1 MSSQLEESSEE
12 IQHLIRTR
20 IHPAFSD
27 FLSCRDS
34 RELAAHPRY
43 RELRRD
49 IQHALETPQTGDYR
63 RSSAA
68 AKDRYRFVAWNI
80 ERGTQLTRQ
89 LDALRTNEFLRDA
102 DVLLLIETD
111 VGMARSGNVDVAR
124 TMAQE
129 LGFAY
134 AFVPCY
140 LSLVKGSGV
149 ERHVEGENTVGLHG
163 NAILS
168 RYPMTNLRRVS
179 LENGIDKIASREK
192 RLGQQTA
199 LAATIEFPQQRV
211 ATVSTHLCAQSSQ
224 HHRMQQMRQILD
236 VLPAGPAVLGGDWNT
251 STYNSSRALYA
262 ILGFWLRVMMGVDH
276 VIRNHYLHPERM
288 FERELFEML
297 DRQGFDYRS
306 CNVMGEHTV
315 HYDMRDPRAD
325 GSLREWVPDWCF
337 PFIYW
342 SLRNHNGRCPLKLD
356 WFAARGVK
364 TENPVV
370 LHEPRDGSHVPLSDH
385 DAIGVDIRL
394 SANRPSQPTR

>member
-1 MSSQLEESSEE
+1 MSSQIEECAEE

-20 IHPAFSD
+20 IHPAFGD
-27 FLSCRDS
+27 FLSCRNS
-34 RELAAHPRY
+34 VELAAHPRY
-43 RELRRD
+43 RELEREIRY
-49 IQHALETPQTGDYR
+49 ALETPQAGDFR
-63 RSSAA
+63 KAESP
-68 AKDRYRFVAWNI
+68 AKERYRFVAWNI
-80 ERGTQLTRQ
+80 ERGTQLAGQ
-89 LDALRTNEFLRDA
+89 LEALRTNPFLRDA

-149 ERHVEGENTVGLHG
+149 ERHVEGENLVGLHG

-168 RYPMTNLRRVS
+168 RYPIANLRRVA

-192 RLGQQTA
+192 RLGCQTA
-199 LAATIEFPQQRV
+199 LGATIQFPQQSV

-224 HHRMQQMRQILD
+224 RHRMEQMRQILD
-236 VLPAGPAVLGGDWNT
+236 GLPAGPVVLGGDWNT
-251 STYNSSRALYA
+251 STYNSSRALHA

-276 VIRNHYLHPERM
+276 VIRNHYLHPQRL

-297 DRQGFDYRS
+297 EKQKFDYRE
-306 CNVMGEHTV
+306 CNLMGEHTV
-315 HYDMRDPRAD
+315 HYDMHDPRAD

-356 WFAARGVK
+356 WFATRGVK
-364 TENPVV
+364 AENPVV
-370 LHEPRDGSHVPLSDH
+370 LHEPRDGSQTPLSDH
-385 DAIGVDIRL
+385 DAIGVDVRI
-394 SANRPSQPTR
+394 S